1 VSAQDGDVVAGVRPI
16 AANGGVVGVA
26 GLALVAGDELRVE
39 VFGTRVSELV
49 EHPWRLHPRSVP

>member
-1 VSAQDGDVVAGVRPI
+1 VA
-16 AANGGVVGVA
+16 VVGIDDVEA
-26 GLALVAGDELRVE
+26 CE